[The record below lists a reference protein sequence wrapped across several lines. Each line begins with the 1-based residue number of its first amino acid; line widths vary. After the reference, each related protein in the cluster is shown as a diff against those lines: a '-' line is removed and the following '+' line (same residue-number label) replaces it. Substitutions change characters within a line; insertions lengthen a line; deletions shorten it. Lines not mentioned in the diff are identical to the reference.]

1 MDTDARPEK
10 HIEGVM
16 PKLHLTVGVRAD
28 TDRTDLDFVAVFY
41 RHIRGNAIW
50 FSPQQYFRVR

>member
-16 PKLHLTVGVRAD
+16 PELHLAVGVRAD
-28 TDRTDLDFVAVFY
+28 TDRTDLDFVADFC
-41 RHIRGNAIW
+41 RHKLGNAIW
-50 FSPQQYFRVR
+50 FSPQQYFRVI

>member
-16 PKLHLTVGVRAD
+16 PELHLTVGVRAD
-28 TDRTDLDFVAVFY
+28 HMDLDFVAEFS
-41 RHIRGNAIW
+41 RRRRRNAIW
-50 FSPQQYFRVR
+50 FSPQQYFRAR

>member
-16 PKLHLTVGVRAD
+16 PELHLTVAVRAD
-28 TDRTDLDFVAVFY
+28 TDRTGLDFVAEFY
-41 RHIRGNAIW
+41 RHRRGNASW